1 MDELLP
7 MPDAGPVPA
16 LLGPSKASAAVPDT
30 RPWRLRRPV
39 FAGVLLY
46 GTLALFLGTVGWFW
60 LRERERGRQDALLT
74 RVHGA
79 SSFFALDPDGAIRIL
94 EDEVL
99 SARPSD
105 DTRRRALLV
114 VAAAHDQA
122 KRYDEAE
129 RAYETARREWPAG
142 LELGPLYVPF
152 ANMLVRAGKVVR
164 ARELLAAPGAT
175 AGYGTDAEVE
185 VVRAR
190 INAALA
196 APLVPPIAP
205 TK

>member
-7 MPDAGPVPA
+7 TPDAGP
-16 LLGPSKASAAVPDT
+16 LASAAASPDA
-30 RPWRLRRPV
+30 RPFRLRQPV
-39 FAGVLLY
+39 AAGFVLY
-46 GTLALFLGTVGWFW
+46 GTLALVVATIGWFW
-60 LRERERGRQDALLT
+60 LRERELGRQDALLT

-79 SSFFALDPDGAIRIL
+79 SSFSALDPDGAIRIL

-99 SARPSD
+99 SARPSA
-105 DTRRRALLV
+105 DTRRRALLA

-122 KRYDEAE
+122 KRFDEAE
-129 RAYETARREWPAG
+129 RAYETVRREWPAG
-142 LELGPLYVPF
+142 LELGPLCVPF
-152 ANMLVRAGKVVR
+152 ANMLVTAGKAVR